1 MGIIVDI
8 IIVAIVAISTFLAYR
23 KGLVKLAIHLCSFL
37 IAVLV
42 TAILYQPVSN
52 FIINATAI
60 DESIENAIYEKAN
73 DIIQGEEVDGIVN
86 QITETAKNDILPE
99 TARTLA
105 VNIIKLGIT
114 VILYIAIRIILRFV
128 TALAD
133 AVSKLPILNQIN
145 KTGGIVYGI
154 LRGILLT
161 YVVLLI
167 VGMFGQINPENIVQQ
182 NIDKSFVGKTMYE
195 NNILKVFLK

>member
-8 IIVAIVAISTFLAYR
+8 IIVAIVALSTFFAYR

-37 IAVLV
+37 IAVLI
-42 TAILYQPVSN
+42 TFLLYQPVSN
-52 FIINATAI
+52 FIINATSI
-60 DESIENAIYEKAN
+60 DESIENTIYEKAN
-73 DIIQGEEVDGIVN
+73 EIIQGEENDGIAT
-86 QITETAKNDILPE
+86 QITETAKNEMLPE

-105 VNIIKLGIT
+105 VNIVKGGVI
-114 VILYIAIRIILRFV
+114 VILYIAIKIILRFV

-133 AVSKLPILNQIN
+133 AVSKLPILNQMN
-145 KTGGIVYGI
+145 KAGGVVYGI
-154 LRGILLT
+154 LRGILVIYIL
-161 YVVLLI
+161 LLI
-167 VGMFGQINPENIVQQ
+167 VGVFGQINPENIVQQ

>member
-8 IIVAIVAISTFLAYR
+8 FIVAIVALSTFLAYR

-37 IAVLV
+37 IAVLI
-42 TAILYQPVSN
+42 TFLLYQPVSN
-52 FIINATAI
+52 FIINATSI
-60 DESIENAIYEKAN
+60 DESIENTIYEKAN
-73 DIIQGEEVDGIVN
+73 EIIQGEENDGIAT
-86 QITETAKNDILPE
+86 QITETAKNEMLPE

-105 VNIIKLGIT
+105 VNIVKGGVI
-114 VILYIAIRIILRFV
+114 VILYIAIKIILRFV

-145 KTGGIVYGI
+145 KAGGVVYGI
-154 LRGILLT
+154 LRGILVIYIL
-161 YVVLLI
+161 LLI
-167 VGMFGQINPENIVQQ
+167 IGVFGQINPENIVQQ

>member
-8 IIVAIVAISTFLAYR
+8 IIVAIVALSTFLAYR

-37 IAVLV
+37 IAVLI
-42 TAILYQPVSN
+42 TFLLYQPVSN
-52 FIINATAI
+52 FIINATSI
-60 DESIENAIYEKAN
+60 DESIENTIYEKAN
-73 DIIQGEEVDGIVN
+73 EIIQGEENDGIAT
-86 QITETAKNDILPE
+86 QITETAKNEMLPE

-105 VNIIKLGIT
+105 VNIVKGGVI
-114 VILYIAIRIILRFV
+114 VILYIAIKIILRFV

-133 AVSKLPILNQIN
+133 AVSKLPILNQMN
-145 KTGGIVYGI
+145 KAGGVVYGI
-154 LRGILLT
+154 LRGILVIYIL
-161 YVVLLI
+161 LLI
-167 VGMFGQINPENIVQQ
+167 VGVFGQINPENIVQQ